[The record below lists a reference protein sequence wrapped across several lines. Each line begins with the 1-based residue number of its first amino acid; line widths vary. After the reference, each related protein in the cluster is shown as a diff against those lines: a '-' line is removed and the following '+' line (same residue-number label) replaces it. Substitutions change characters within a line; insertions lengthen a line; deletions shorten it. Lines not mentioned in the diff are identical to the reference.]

1 MYLMTYVQFSPIDK
15 HIIDVLFALIF
26 AFIFEISAL
35 TEHRGRASFKF
46 TELYCCVRLA
56 RYETSNKIMHR
67 LYSLKMQYVIDIS

>member
-35 TEHRGRASFKF
+35 TEHRGRASFNF

-56 RYETSNKIMHR
+56 R
-67 LYSLKMQYVIDIS
+67 